1 MMNSMN
7 HWADAFEA
15 MPEQQ
20 FFKLIRLYLGEVQT
34 PYNRQRLI
42 SQLASFIKNAE
53 NTQSILSYLDKKDI
67 TFLTA
72 IYLIP
77 NVSQQTLLDFFSGIG
92 ISDFYATLSNL
103 SERLIIYSTK
113 DKYSDNVCYHINPI
127 LFEPLKPYL
136 SIESIFP
143 EHKIENHF
151 VEDSFCLSQNFLAAF
166 ISYIRI
172 NKIGC
177 KNDGTIKKN
186 DFTKLEE
193 IFLEQICYLQLLVN
207 AFLNLSLLKDDGK
220 SFILNNS
227 RIEEFAKLS
236 QFEQYS
242 LLCVA
247 SCCHF
252 SREGLRKYAQLLMNV
267 LNSIPEEGFSA
278 KEVLRLLVLASTQ
291 KENKSS
297 FGAKSRFSQILE
309 QTKIKEQSENS
320 NQESNVSAN
329 LFEVMIESA
338 ISFGLLTFS
347 GTTENGTKIYKKNKL
362 PELIPITDNIP
373 KVLNIDSSFTV
384 TLMPGLSLDSLLPL
398 LSFISIKKSG
408 IVTEFEITRQSISVG
423 FDEGWNPNS
432 IFSELEKFIN
442 YELPQNLKINVLEW
456 YKSYNSARLFSGYVL
471 KVTDSNIAIAE
482 NNPKIKKYIKEKLA
496 EGIYLLDIS
505 IDSDIKT
512 FIKDSGLDFLGKI
525 QQAEPSPENLSFP
538 KLFENPSVLIS
549 LEETLKSSNK
559 KTLNVKESHQK
570 ITKLEELVKQK
581 EISQQQKESLLYKIS
596 NRLILSENQLNSTS
610 IRTEILEADGMDFA
624 GKNHLIEVAI
634 KEDDMME
641 LTFPSGNSSGFFT
654 IVGKPLK
661 IVKQVGESIV
671 EFQCEPSKE
680 IENFLISKIT
690 HLKRIHF

>member
-15 MPEQQ
+15 MPEEQ

-34 PYNRQRLI
+34 PYNKQRLI

-278 KEVLRLLVLASTQ
+278 KEILRLLVLASTQ

-297 FGAKSRFSQILE
+297 FGTKSRFSQILE

-442 YELPQNLKINVLEW
+442 YDLPQNLKVNVLEW
-456 YKSYNSARLFSGYVL
+456 YKSYSSARLFSGYVL

-525 QQAEPSPENLSFP
+525 QQAEPSLENLSFP

-559 KTLNVKESHQK
+559 KILNVKESHQK

>member
-1 MMNSMN
+1 MNSMN

-15 MPEQQ
+15 MPEEQ

-92 ISDFYATLSNL
+92 FSDFYATLSNL

-297 FGAKSRFSQILE
+297 FGTKSRFSQILE

-525 QQAEPSPENLSFP
+525 QQAEPSLENLSFP

-559 KTLNVKESHQK
+559 KILNVKESHQK
-570 ITKLEELVKQK
+570 ITKLEALVKQK

>member
-1 MMNSMN
+1 MNSMN

-278 KEVLRLLVLASTQ
+278 KEILRLLVLASTQ

-297 FGAKSRFSQILE
+297 FGTKSRFSQILE

-442 YELPQNLKINVLEW
+442 YELPQNLRINVLEW
-456 YKSYNSARLFSGYVL
+456 YKSYSSARLFSGYVL

-525 QQAEPSPENLSFP
+525 QQAEPSLENLSFP

>member
-1 MMNSMN
+1 MNSMN

-15 MPEQQ
+15 MPEEQ

-297 FGAKSRFSQILE
+297 FGTKSRFSQILE

-456 YKSYNSARLFSGYVL
+456 YKSYSSARLFSGYVL

-538 KLFENPSVLIS
+538 KLFENPFVLIS

-661 IVKQVGESIV
+661 IVKKVGESIV

>member
-1 MMNSMN
+1 MNSMN

-15 MPEQQ
+15 MPEEQ

-34 PYNRQRLI
+34 PYNKQRLI

-456 YKSYNSARLFSGYVL
+456 YKSYSSARLFSGYVL

-538 KLFENPSVLIS
+538 KLFENPSVFIS

-661 IVKQVGESIV
+661 IVKKVGESIV

>member
-193 IFLEQICYLQLLVN
+193 IFLEQICYLQLFVN

-297 FGAKSRFSQILE
+297 FGTKSRFSQILE

-525 QQAEPSPENLSFP
+525 QQAEPSPESLSFP

>member
-442 YELPQNLKINVLEW
+442 YDLPQNLKINVLEW
-456 YKSYNSARLFSGYVL
+456 YKSYSSARLFSGYVL

-525 QQAEPSPENLSFP
+525 QQAEPSTENLSFP

-549 LEETLKSSNK
+549 LEETLKSS
-559 KTLNVKESHQK
+559 
-570 ITKLEELVKQK
+570 IT
-581 EISQQQKESLLYKIS
+581 
-596 NRLILSENQLNSTS
+596 
-610 IRTEILEADGMDFA
+610 
-624 GKNHLIEVAI
+624 
-634 KEDDMME
+634 ED
-641 LTFPSGNSSGFFT
+641 TGRVSFG
-654 IVGKPLK
+654 
-661 IVKQVGESIV
+661 
-671 EFQCEPSKE
+671 
-680 IENFLISKIT
+680 
-690 HLKRIHF
+690 

>member
-34 PYNRQRLI
+34 PYNKQRLI

-143 EHKIENHF
+143 EHKIEDHF

-278 KEVLRLLVLASTQ
+278 KEVLRLLVLDSTQ

-309 QTKIKEQSENS
+309 QTKIKEQSEKS

-456 YKSYNSARLFSGYVL
+456 YKSYSSARLFSGYVL

-525 QQAEPSPENLSFP
+525 QQAEPFQENLSFP

-559 KTLNVKESHQK
+559 KILNVKESHQK

-654 IVGKPLK
+654 IVGKPIK

>member
-1 MMNSMN
+1 MNSMN

-143 EHKIENHF
+143 EHKIEDHF

-456 YKSYNSARLFSGYVL
+456 YKSYSSARLFSGYVL

-525 QQAEPSPENLSFP
+525 QQAEPFQENLSFP

-559 KTLNVKESHQK
+559 KILNVKESHQK

-654 IVGKPLK
+654 IVGKPIK

>member
-1 MMNSMN
+1 MNSMN

-297 FGAKSRFSQILE
+297 FGTKSRFSQILE

-442 YELPQNLKINVLEW
+442 YDLPQNLKINVLEW
-456 YKSYNSARLFSGYVL
+456 YKSYSSARLFSGYVL

-525 QQAEPSPENLSFP
+525 QQAEPPLENLSFP

>member
-1 MMNSMN
+1 MNSMN

-15 MPEQQ
+15 MPEEQ

-442 YELPQNLKINVLEW
+442 YDLPQNLKINVLEW

-538 KLFENPSVLIS
+538 KLFENPFVLIS

-661 IVKQVGESIV
+661 IVKKVGESIV

>member
-456 YKSYNSARLFSGYVL
+456 YKSYSSARLFSGYVL

-525 QQAEPSPENLSFP
+525 QQAEPPLENLSFP

-570 ITKLEELVKQK
+570 IIKLEELVKQK

>member
-15 MPEQQ
+15 MPEEQ

-297 FGAKSRFSQILE
+297 FGTKSRFSQILE

-525 QQAEPSPENLSFP
+525 QQAEPSTENLSFP

-661 IVKQVGESIV
+661 IVKKVGESIV

>member
-15 MPEQQ
+15 MPEEQ

-456 YKSYNSARLFSGYVL
+456 YKSYSSARLFSGYVL

-525 QQAEPSPENLSFP
+525 QQAEPSQESLSFP

-559 KTLNVKESHQK
+559 KILNVKESHQK

-654 IVGKPLK
+654 IVGKPIK

>member
-1 MMNSMN
+1 MNSMN

-15 MPEQQ
+15 MPEEQ

-34 PYNRQRLI
+34 PYNKQRLI

-442 YELPQNLKINVLEW
+442 YDLPQNLKINVLEW
-456 YKSYNSARLFSGYVL
+456 YKNYNSARLFSGYVL

-525 QQAEPSPENLSFP
+525 QQAEPSQESLSFP

-559 KTLNVKESHQK
+559 KILNVKESHQK

>member
-1 MMNSMN
+1 MNSIN

-127 LFEPLKPYL
+127 LFESLKPYL
-136 SIESIFP
+136 SIESVFP

-193 IFLEQICYLQLLVN
+193 IFLGQICYLQLLVN

-456 YKSYNSARLFSGYVL
+456 YKSYSSARLFSGYVL

-525 QQAEPSPENLSFP
+525 QQAEPSPESLSFP

-559 KTLNVKESHQK
+559 KTLNVKESYQK

>member
-1 MMNSMN
+1 MNSMN

-34 PYNRQRLI
+34 PYNKQRLI

-309 QTKIKEQSENS
+309 QTKIKEQSENQ
-320 NQESNVSAN
+320 NPESNISAN

-442 YELPQNLKINVLEW
+442 YDLPQNLKINVLEW
-456 YKSYNSARLFSGYVL
+456 YKSYSSARLFSGYVL

-525 QQAEPSPENLSFP
+525 QQAEPSPESLSFP

-559 KTLNVKESHQK
+559 KILNVKESHQK

>member
-456 YKSYNSARLFSGYVL
+456 YKSYSSARLFSGYVL

-525 QQAEPSPENLSFP
+525 QQAEPSTENLSFP

>member
-15 MPEQQ
+15 MPEEQ

-297 FGAKSRFSQILE
+297 FGTKSRFSQILE

-525 QQAEPSPENLSFP
+525 QQAEPSLENLSFP

-559 KTLNVKESHQK
+559 KILNVKESHQK

>member
-15 MPEQQ
+15 MPEEQ

-92 ISDFYATLSNL
+92 ISDFYTTLSNL

-362 PELIPITDNIP
+362 SELIPITDNIP

-538 KLFENPSVLIS
+538 KLFENPSVLVS

-661 IVKQVGESIV
+661 IVKKVGESIV

>member
-1 MMNSMN
+1 MNSMN

-15 MPEQQ
+15 MPEEQ

-34 PYNRQRLI
+34 PYNKQRLI

-297 FGAKSRFSQILE
+297 FGTKSRFSQILE

-442 YELPQNLKINVLEW
+442 YDLPQNLKINVLEW
-456 YKSYNSARLFSGYVL
+456 YKSYSSARLFSGYVL

-525 QQAEPSPENLSFP
+525 QQAEPPLENLSFP

-661 IVKQVGESIV
+661 IVKKVGESIV
-671 EFQCEPSKE
+671 EFQSEPSKE

>member
-1 MMNSMN
+1 MNSMN

-34 PYNRQRLI
+34 PYNKQRLI

-538 KLFENPSVLIS
+538 KLFENPSVLVS

-661 IVKQVGESIV
+661 IVKKVGESIV

>member
-1 MMNSMN
+1 MNSMN

-15 MPEQQ
+15 MPEEQ

-34 PYNRQRLI
+34 PYNKQRLI

-77 NVSQQTLLDFFSGIG
+77 NVSQQILLDFFSGIG

-193 IFLEQICYLQLLVN
+193 IFGEQICYLQLLVN

-442 YELPQNLKINVLEW
+442 YDLPQNLKINVLEW

-525 QQAEPSPENLSFP
+525 QQAEPSPESLSFP
-538 KLFENPSVLIS
+538 KLFENPSALIS

>member
-1 MMNSMN
+1 MNSIN

-15 MPEQQ
+15 MPEEQ

-34 PYNRQRLI
+34 PYNKQRLI

-442 YELPQNLKINVLEW
+442 YDLPQNLKINVLEW
-456 YKSYNSARLFSGYVL
+456 YKSYSSARLFSGYVL

-525 QQAEPSPENLSFP
+525 QQAEPSLENLSFP

>member
-136 SIESIFP
+136 SIESVFP

-297 FGAKSRFSQILE
+297 FGTKSRFSQILE

-329 LFEVMIESA
+329 LFEVIIESA

-442 YELPQNLKINVLEW
+442 YDLPQNLKINVLEW

-559 KTLNVKESHQK
+559 KILNVKESHQK

-661 IVKQVGESIV
+661 IVKKVGESIV

>member
-442 YELPQNLKINVLEW
+442 YDLPQNLKINVLEW
-456 YKSYNSARLFSGYVL
+456 YKSYSSARLFSGYVL

-525 QQAEPSPENLSFP
+525 QQAEPFQENLSFP

-559 KTLNVKESHQK
+559 KILNVKESHQK

-610 IRTEILEADGMDFA
+610 ILTEILEADGMDFA

>member
-1 MMNSMN
+1 MMNSIN

-15 MPEQQ
+15 MPEEQ

-34 PYNRQRLI
+34 PYNKQRLI

-291 KENKSS
+291 KENKAS
-297 FGAKSRFSQILE
+297 FGTKSRFSQILE
-309 QTKIKEQSENS
+309 QTKINEQSENS

-456 YKSYNSARLFSGYVL
+456 YKSYSSARLFSGYVL

-525 QQAEPSPENLSFP
+525 QQAEPFLENLSFP

>member
-15 MPEQQ
+15 MPEEQ

-34 PYNRQRLI
+34 PYNKQRLI

-432 IFSELEKFIN
+432 IFSEIEKFIN
-442 YELPQNLKINVLEW
+442 YDLPQNLKINVLEW
-456 YKSYNSARLFSGYVL
+456 YKSYSSARLFSGYVL

-525 QQAEPSPENLSFP
+525 QQAEPSPESLSFP

-559 KTLNVKESHQK
+559 KILNVKESHQK

>member
-1 MMNSMN
+1 MNSMN

-15 MPEQQ
+15 MPEEQ

-103 SERLIIYSTK
+103 AERLIIYSTK

-278 KEVLRLLVLASTQ
+278 IEILKLLVLASTQ

-661 IVKQVGESIV
+661 IVKKVGESIV

>member
-15 MPEQQ
+15 MPEEQ

-92 ISDFYATLSNL
+92 LSDFYATLSNL

-113 DKYSDNVCYHINPI
+113 DKYSNNVCYHINPI
-127 LFEPLKPYL
+127 LFEPLKSYL

-297 FGAKSRFSQILE
+297 FGTKSRFSQILE

-456 YKSYNSARLFSGYVL
+456 YKSYSSARLFSGYVL

-559 KTLNVKESHQK
+559 KILNVKESHQK

-661 IVKQVGESIV
+661 IVKKVGESIV

>member
-53 NTQSILSYLDKKDI
+53 NTQSILSYLYKKDI

-297 FGAKSRFSQILE
+297 FGTKSRFSQILE

-442 YELPQNLKINVLEW
+442 YDLPQNLKINVLEW

-525 QQAEPSPENLSFP
+525 QQAEPSTENLSFP
-538 KLFENPSVLIS
+538 KLFENPSVLTS

-559 KTLNVKESHQK
+559 KIVNVKESHQK

>member
-1 MMNSMN
+1 MNSMN

-34 PYNRQRLI
+34 PYNKQRLI

-297 FGAKSRFSQILE
+297 FGTKSRFSQILE

-456 YKSYNSARLFSGYVL
+456 YKSYSSARLFSGFVL

-525 QQAEPSPENLSFP
+525 QQAEPSPESLSFP

-581 EISQQQKESLLYKIS
+581 EISQQQKDSLLYKIS

>member
-1 MMNSMN
+1 MNSMN

-297 FGAKSRFSQILE
+297 FGTKSRFSQILE

-442 YELPQNLKINVLEW
+442 YDLPQNLKINVLEW

-525 QQAEPSPENLSFP
+525 QQAEPSTENLSFP

-559 KTLNVKESHQK
+559 KILNVKESHQK

>member
-1 MMNSMN
+1 MMNSIN

-347 GTTENGTKIYKKNKL
+347 GTTENGTKIYKKN
-362 PELIPITDNIP
+362 
-373 KVLNIDSSFTV
+373 
-384 TLMPGLSLDSLLPL
+384 
-398 LSFISIKKSG
+398 
-408 IVTEFEITRQSISVG
+408 
-423 FDEGWNPNS
+423 
-432 IFSELEKFIN
+432 
-442 YELPQNLKINVLEW
+442 NLKKNV
-456 YKSYNSARLFSGYVL
+456 
-471 KVTDSNIAIAE
+471 D
-482 NNPKIKKYIKEKLA
+482 KY
-496 EGIYLLDIS
+496 
-505 IDSDIKT
+505 T
-512 FIKDSGLDFLGKI
+512 
-525 QQAEPSPENLSFP
+525 
-538 KLFENPSVLIS
+538 
-549 LEETLKSSNK
+549 NK
-559 KTLNVKESHQK
+559 
-570 ITKLEELVKQK
+570 
-581 EISQQQKESLLYKIS
+581 
-596 NRLILSENQLNSTS
+596 
-610 IRTEILEADGMDFA
+610 
-624 GKNHLIEVAI
+624 
-634 KEDDMME
+634 
-641 LTFPSGNSSGFFT
+641 
-654 IVGKPLK
+654 
-661 IVKQVGESIV
+661 
-671 EFQCEPSKE
+671 
-680 IENFLISKIT
+680 
-690 HLKRIHF
+690 

>member
-1 MMNSMN
+1 MNSMN

-456 YKSYNSARLFSGYVL
+456 YKSYSSARLFSGYVL

-525 QQAEPSPENLSFP
+525 QQAEPFQENLSFP

-559 KTLNVKESHQK
+559 KILNVKESHQK

>member
-1 MMNSMN
+1 MNSIN

-15 MPEQQ
+15 MPEEQ

-34 PYNRQRLI
+34 PYNKQRLI

-291 KENKSS
+291 KENKAS
-297 FGAKSRFSQILE
+297 FGTKSRFSQILE
-309 QTKIKEQSENS
+309 QTKINEQSENS

-456 YKSYNSARLFSGYVL
+456 YKSYSSARLFSGYVL

-525 QQAEPSPENLSFP
+525 QQAEPFLENLSFP

>member
-1 MMNSMN
+1 MNSMN

-456 YKSYNSARLFSGYVL
+456 YKSYSSARLFSGYVL

-525 QQAEPSPENLSFP
+525 QQAEPSTENLSFP

>member
-15 MPEQQ
+15 MPEEQ

-227 RIEEFAKLS
+227 RVEEFAKLS

-456 YKSYNSARLFSGYVL
+456 YKSYSSARLFSGYVL

-525 QQAEPSPENLSFP
+525 QQAEPSLENLSFP

-570 ITKLEELVKQK
+570 ITKLEDLVKQK

-661 IVKQVGESIV
+661 IVKKVGESIV

>member
-1 MMNSMN
+1 MNSMN

-278 KEVLRLLVLASTQ
+278 KEVLKLLVLASTQ

-525 QQAEPSPENLSFP
+525 QQAEPSPDSLSFP
-538 KLFENPSVLIS
+538 KLFENPSVLVS

-661 IVKQVGESIV
+661 IVKKVGESIV

>member
-1 MMNSMN
+1 MNSMN

-15 MPEQQ
+15 MPEEQ

-34 PYNRQRLI
+34 PYNKQRLI

-220 SFILNNS
+220 SFILNKS

-456 YKSYNSARLFSGYVL
+456 YKSYSSARLFSGYVL

-525 QQAEPSPENLSFP
+525 QQAEPSLENLSFP

-559 KTLNVKESHQK
+559 KILNVKESHQK